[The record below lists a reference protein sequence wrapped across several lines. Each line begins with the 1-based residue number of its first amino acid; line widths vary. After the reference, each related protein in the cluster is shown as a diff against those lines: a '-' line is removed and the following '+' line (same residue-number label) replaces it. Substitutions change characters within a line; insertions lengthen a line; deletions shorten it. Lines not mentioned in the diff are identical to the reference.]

1 MVDARLRRLCE
12 KKPSGKLNVPQDIHN
27 MWLAGGHSRDNLR
40 ALLEKFEF
48 DKGKFISEVTVMI
61 EKRRENSEK
70 VKSGWFTPDQM
81 RTELKWVSSYIKDA
95 VAYCKKHGLVKN
107 DKYSN
112 KVYKYFVEYSDTA
125 TLKKSYIET
134 EKQSSTRE
142 GEEVKLGGGFLERPE
157 EPETAPDESERH
169 QALSAQEEELLVEQK
184 FEDGM
189 LAKMSKITDLIA
201 RLEGLSKSSPED
213 SARCTKLVQALEAK
227 IQAAQAAFDTFVE
240 CRSQVIAM
248 DNIACACGVCFFDSH
263 RPDILTSWFPWAEGI
278 RAGPE
283 PELHGFARM
292 VGNGVSCR
300 DAIRQARVTRNP
312 SKGLQRLAA
321 VPLKKSETGA
331 HQTFKAFG
339 QSLDLKISR
348 VDLVSKSRFPYVSL
362 SDWLK
367 YVVENDS
374 LEQIVG
380 VKDLQ
385 DMQPLLTTFWSRFRF
400 SHPHHK
406 MYDPLESG
414 APQHHSMTIPIVMH
428 GDEGRGRKKK
438 QITILSWMGLLG
450 RGSSRCSGSGSS
462 GDPEPVCSL
471 NLLGSTWLTHFL
483 HSVLPVGLYSNQP
496 EALDEVFALQA
507 RELATLFYDGVEIG
521 GRVFYVAC
529 VGVKGDVPF
538 LTKCGGFIR
547 SYTRKPTAKSSRK
560 AGVGICHLCCAGKED
575 FEYPVPFEELGVEHP
590 SWLSTVGLEK
600 PYSSDPPYALVPF
613 ERDGTDVGKL
623 YRFDIFHNLH
633 LGLGKSFVSSAVCMV
648 LELCQGMSIGA
659 AFGKLSEDFRR
670 YCVRNSESPYH
681 KTLKASLFGVHTGFK
696 ECPDGA
702 WSKGDYTRLLLEW
715 FGDYCSREVG
725 GRTDDPVYL
734 LCVSN
739 RHSVYLFFGL

>member
-1 MVDARLRRLCE
+1 MAAPASLQSKQWSCASLAAGNNHLLQVKSEESRQRQADLEARKKAIQAEIEAIQQEERQLEPVPEVPEVMDELPASAKRMPPNSTKTTPVKKLAVVKKRREGEVPGVRKGYAMVDARLRRLCE

-48 DKGKFISEVTVMI
+48 DKD
-61 EKRRENSEK
+61 
-70 VKSGWFTPDQM
+70 GW
-81 RTELKWVSSYIKDA
+81 ESYIKDA
-95 VAYCKKHGLVKN
+95 VAYCKKHGLVK
-107 DKYSN
+107 S
-112 KVYKYFVEYSDTA
+112 
-125 TLKKSYIET
+125 
-134 EKQSSTRE
+134 
-142 GEEVKLGGGFLERPE
+142 LGW
-157 EPETAPDESERH
+157 
-169 QALSAQEEELLVEQK
+169 
-184 FEDGM
+184 
-189 LAKMSKITDLIA
+189 
-201 RLEGLSKSSPED
+201 
-213 SARCTKLVQALEAK
+213 LVQALEAK

-240 CRSQVIAM
+240 CRSQ
-248 DNIACACGVCFFDSH
+248 
-263 RPDILTSWFPWAEGI
+263 
-278 RAGPE
+278 
-283 PELHGFARM
+283 
-292 VGNGVSCR
+292 VSCR

>member
-1 MVDARLRRLCE
+1 M
-12 KKPSGKLNVPQDIHN
+12 
-27 MWLAGGHSRDNLR
+27 
-40 ALLEKFEF
+40 
-48 DKGKFISEVTVMI
+48 
-61 EKRRENSEK
+61 
-70 VKSGWFTPDQM
+70 
-81 RTELKWVSSYIKDA
+81 
-95 VAYCKKHGLVKN
+95 
-107 DKYSN
+107 
-112 KVYKYFVEYSDTA
+112 
-125 TLKKSYIET
+125 
-134 EKQSSTRE
+134 
-142 GEEVKLGGGFLERPE
+142 
-157 EPETAPDESERH
+157 
-169 QALSAQEEELLVEQK
+169 
-184 FEDGM
+184 
-189 LAKMSKITDLIA
+189 
-201 RLEGLSKSSPED
+201 
-213 SARCTKLVQALEAK
+213 
-227 IQAAQAAFDTFVE
+227 
-240 CRSQVIAM
+240 
-248 DNIACACGVCFFDSH
+248 
-263 RPDILTSWFPWAEGI
+263 
-278 RAGPE
+278 
-283 PELHGFARM
+283 
-292 VGNGVSCR
+292 
-300 DAIRQARVTRNP
+300 TRNP

-438 QITILSWMGLLG
+438 QIMILSWMGLLG